1 MSVENDVS
9 QQTSLGQQ
17 DSALDVLRE
26 YGVESPTPNNSSTPS
41 VEEEMASFADKTL
54 EHDAAKQNHK
64 RDQKWKD
71 HFSWAFIGAFW
82 FLWFLFLVMCFSLIM
97 HWILPVKCH
106 WLSVEQLDKI
116 KVLIIAALASK
127 AISSKIEKTQ

>member
-1 MSVENDVS
+1 MSVIDPSKLKPVDNEKIL
-9 QQTSLGQQ
+9 QTEDGSNPKTEPSDDTLNKQLKSESAELEQ
-17 DSALDVLRE
+17 KLKDSA
-26 YGVESPTPNNSSTPS
+26 TQKAHT
-41 VEEEMASFADKTL
+41 
-54 EHDAAKQNHK
+54 

-71 HFSWAFIGAFW
+71 HFSWAFICAFW